1 MKRLLDLLRSERSL
15 VAGAFGSLSD
25 QFGWNRAVARIVGF
39 LFIWG
44 GPYLLGAPVRKAWW
58 ISILLYVGLVLIARK
73 ISGVSRYRDS
83 GAARRWSE
91 RRYRR
96 FANRNS
102 CRDES
107 GAPTAAGRSAEKR
120 EPVVSSIPSPVSKT
134 ADDPKIDAEQ
144 FGDAL
149 SDLEQ
154 RLVRLDQRIQKMES
168 TVTDRS
174 FDWDR
179 RLRRGSAVDL

>member
-1 MKRLLDLLRSERSL
+1 MKKLLDLLRSERSL

-39 LFIWG
+39 LLIWT
-44 GPYLLGAPVRKAWW
+44 GPYLLGAPIRKAWW

-73 ISGVSRYRDS
+73 FSCVSGKPDLD
-83 GAARRWSE
+83 AARRWSE
-91 RRYRR
+91 RHHRR
-96 FANRNS
+96 FGNRNS
-102 CRDES
+102 CREER
-107 GAPTAAGRSAEKR
+107 GAPTAAGQSWEKR
-120 EPVVSSIPSPVSKT
+120 EPVISSNPFPASKRT
-134 ADDPKIDAEQ
+134 ADPGIAAEE

-149 SDLEQ
+149 TDLEQ

-168 TVTDRS
+168 AVTDRS

-179 RLRRGSAVDL
+179 RLRQP

>member
-1 MKRLLDLLRSERSL
+1 MKKLLDLLRSERSL

-39 LFIWG
+39 LLIWT

-73 ISGVSRYRDS
+73 ISCVSRDPDLR
-83 GAARRWSE
+83 AARRWSE
-91 RRYRR
+91 RRDRR
-96 FANRNS
+96 FVNRNS
-102 CRDES
+102 CHEER
-107 GAPTAAGRSAEKR
+107 GAPTAPGPSRQNRGPLISSNPFPTSKRAE
-120 EPVVSSIPSPVSKT
+120 
-134 ADDPKIDAEQ
+134 DPGIEAEE

-149 SDLEQ
+149 TDLEQ

-168 TVTDRS
+168 AVTDRS

-179 RLRRGSAVDL
+179 RLRQP

>member
-1 MKRLLDLLRSERSL
+1 MKKLLDLLRSERSL

-39 LFIWG
+39 FLIWT
-44 GPYLLGAPVRKAWW
+44 GPYLLGAPIRKAWW

-73 ISGVSRYRDS
+73 FSCVSGKPDLD
-83 GAARRWSE
+83 AARRWSE
-91 RRYRR
+91 RRHRR
-96 FANRNS
+96 FGNRNS
-102 CRDES
+102 CREERG
-107 GAPTAAGRSAEKR
+107 GATAAGQSWEKR
-120 EPVVSSIPSPVSKT
+120 EPANSSNPFPASKRT
-134 ADDPKIDAEQ
+134 ADPGIEAEE

-149 SDLEQ
+149 TDLEQ

-168 TVTDRS
+168 AVTDRS

-179 RLRRGSAVDL
+179 RLRQP

>member
-1 MKRLLDLLRSERSL
+1 VKKLLDLLRSERSI
-15 VAGAFGSLSD
+15 VAGAFASLSD
-25 QFGWNRAVARIVGF
+25 QFGWNRAVARMVGF
-39 LFIWG
+39 LIIWA

-73 ISGVSRYRDS
+73 ISCVSRGPNL
-83 GAARRWSE
+83 GAARPWSE

-96 FANRNS
+96 FANRDS
-102 CRDES
+102 CGEDR
-107 GAPTAAGRSAEKR
+107 GAPTAAGQSWEKR
-120 EPVVSSIPSPVSKT
+120 EPVVSSASKRSEGPGT
-134 ADDPKIDAEQ
+134 EAEE

-149 SDLEQ
+149 TDLEQ
-154 RLVRLDQRIQKMES
+154 RLMRLDQRIQKMES

-179 RLRRGSAVDL
+179 RFRQP

>member
-1 MKRLLDLLRSERSL
+1 MKKLLDLLRSERPL

-39 LFIWG
+39 LLVWG
-44 GPYLLGAPVRKAWW
+44 GPYLLGAPLRKAWW
-58 ISILLYVGLVLIARK
+58 ISILLYVGLVLIVRK
-73 ISGVSRYRDS
+73 ISCVSRHHDS

-91 RRYRR
+91 RRYRP

-102 CRDES
+102 RRDQR
-107 GAPTAAGRSAEKR
+107 GALTAADRSGEKG
-120 EPVVSSIPSPVSKT
+120 EPSASSIPSPASKP
-134 ADDPKIDAEQ
+134 ADDPKIVAEQ
-144 FGDAL
+144 FGDVL

-168 TVTDRS
+168 AVTDRS

-179 RLRRGSAVDL
+179 RLRQP

>member
-25 QFGWNRAVARIVGF
+25 QFGWNRAVARIIGF
-39 LFIWG
+39 LLIWA

-73 ISGVSRYRDS
+73 FSCVSGRPNLDPD
-83 GAARRWSE
+83 RRWSE

-96 FANRNS
+96 FGKRNS
-102 CRDES
+102 CREER
-107 GAPTAAGRSAEKR
+107 GGPTAAGQSWEKR
-120 EPVVSSIPSPVSKT
+120 EPVISSNPSPASKRA
-134 ADDPKIDAEQ
+134 ADPGIEAEV

-149 SDLEQ
+149 TDLEQ

-168 TVTDRS
+168 AVTDGS

-179 RLRRGSAVDL
+179 RLRQP

>member
-1 MKRLLDLLRSERSL
+1 MKKLLDLLRTERSL
-15 VAGAFGSLSD
+15 VGGAFGSLSD
-25 QFGWNRAVARIVGF
+25 EFGWNRAVARMVGF
-39 LFIWG
+39 FLIWG
-44 GPYLLGAPVRKAWW
+44 GPYLLGAPIREAWW

-73 ISGVSRYRDS
+73 MSSASRDQDS
-83 GAARRWSE
+83 GNARQWSE

-96 FANRNS
+96 FVNRNS
-102 CRDES
+102 CRDQS
-107 GAPTAAGRSAEKR
+107 GAPSAVGRSAEKG
-120 EPVVSSIPSPVSKT
+120 EPVFSSIPSPASKIP
-134 ADDPKIDAEQ
+134 DHSKVEAEQ

-168 TVTDRS
+168 AVTDRS

-179 RLRRGSAVDL
+179 RLRQP

>member
-1 MKRLLDLLRSERSL
+1 MRKLLDLLRSERSL
-15 VAGAFGSLSD
+15 VAGAFGRLSD

-39 LFIWG
+39 LLIWA

-73 ISGVSRYRDS
+73 FSCVPRGPDLD
-83 GAARRWSE
+83 AARRWSE

-96 FANRNS
+96 FGNRNS
-102 CRDES
+102 RHEERS
-107 GAPTAAGRSAEKR
+107 APAAAGQSWEKR
-120 EPVVSSIPSPVSKT
+120 EPVISSNPFPASKRA
-134 ADDPKIDAEQ
+134 ADPGMEAEE

-149 SDLEQ
+149 TNLEQ
-154 RLVRLDQRIQKMES
+154 RLIQLDQRIQKMES

-179 RLRRGSAVDL
+179 RLRQP

>member
-1 MKRLLDLLRSERSL
+1 MKKLLDLLRSERSL

-25 QFGWNRAVARIVGF
+25 QFGWDRAVARIVGF
-39 LFIWG
+39 LLVWT

-58 ISILLYVGLVLIARK
+58 ISILLYVGLVLVARK
-73 ISGVSRYRDS
+73 ISGVSCKSDF
-83 GAARRWSE
+83 GATRRWSE

-102 CRDES
+102 CREER
-107 GAPTAAGRSAEKR
+107 GTPIAASQSWEKR
-120 EPVVSSIPSPVSKT
+120 EPPTISSNPFPASKRA
-134 ADDPKIDAEQ
+134 ADPGIAAEE

-149 SDLEQ
+149 TDLEQ
-154 RLVRLDQRIQKMES
+154 RLMRLDQRIQKMES
-168 TVTDRS
+168 AVTDRS

-179 RLRRGSAVDL
+179 RLRQP

>member
-1 MKRLLDLLRSERSL
+1 MKKLLDLLRSERSL
-15 VAGAFGSLSD
+15 VAGALGTLSD

-39 LFIWG
+39 LLLWG
-44 GPYLLGAPVRKAWW
+44 GPYLLGAPLRKAWW
-58 ISILLYVGLVLIARK
+58 ISILLYVGLVLIVRK
-73 ISGVSRYRDS
+73 ISFASRDHDS
-83 GAARRWSE
+83 DTDRRWSE

-96 FANRNS
+96 FVNRNS
-102 CRDES
+102 SRDES
-107 GAPTAAGRSAEKR
+107 GAPSAAGRSAEKR
-120 EPVVSSIPSPVSKT
+120 EPFFSSIPSPASKI
-134 ADDPKIDAEQ
+134 ADDSKVDAEQ

-168 TVTDRS
+168 AVTDRS

-179 RLRRGSAVDL
+179 RLRQH

>member
-1 MKRLLDLLRSERSL
+1 MKRLLDLLSSERSL

-25 QFGWNRAVARIVGF
+25 HFGWNRAVARIVGF
-39 LFIWG
+39 LLIWA

-58 ISILLYVGLVLIARK
+58 ISILIYVGLVLIARK
-73 ISGVSRYRDS
+73 ISCVSS
-83 GAARRWSE
+83 EPNLGAARRWSE

-102 CRDES
+102 CRKER
-107 GAPTAAGRSAEKR
+107 GAPTAAGQSWEKR
-120 EPVVSSIPSPVSKT
+120 EPVVSSTPFPASKR
-134 ADDPKIDAEQ
+134 AEDPGIEAKE
-144 FGDAL
+144 FGDSL
-149 SDLEQ
+149 SDLER

-168 TVTDRS
+168 AVTDRS

-179 RLRRGSAVDL
+179 RLRQP

>member
-1 MKRLLDLLRSERSL
+1 MKKLLDLLRSERS
-15 VAGAFGSLSD
+15 VVGGALGSLSD
-25 QFGWNRAVARIVGF
+25 HFGWNRGVARIVGF
-39 LFIWG
+39 LVIWA

-73 ISGVSRYRDS
+73 ISCVSGQPNLS
-83 GAARRWSE
+83 AARRWNE

-96 FANRNS
+96 FVNRNG
-102 CRDES
+102 CREE
-107 GAPTAAGRSAEKR
+107 GRPPIVAGQSWEKR
-120 EPVVSSIPSPVSKT
+120 GPVDSANLFPASKKG
-134 ADDPKIDAEQ
+134 ADPGIEVED

-149 SDLEQ
+149 TELEQ

-179 RLRRGSAVDL
+179 RLRQP

>member
-1 MKRLLDLLRSERSL
+1 MKKLLDLLRSERSL

-39 LFIWG
+39 VLIWA

-73 ISGVSRYRDS
+73 ISGVSSGPNLGADRGWSQRRD
-83 GAARRWSE
+83 
-91 RRYRR
+91 RR
-96 FANRNS
+96 FAKRNR
-102 CRDES
+102 CREER
-107 GAPTAAGRSAEKR
+107 GALTAARQSCEKS
-120 EPVVSSIPSPVSKT
+120 EPVVSSIPYSAAKR
-134 ADDPKIDAEQ
+134 AEDPEIEAEE

-149 SDLEQ
+149 TELEQ

-168 TVTDRS
+168 EVTDRS

-179 RLRRGSAVDL
+179 RLMQR